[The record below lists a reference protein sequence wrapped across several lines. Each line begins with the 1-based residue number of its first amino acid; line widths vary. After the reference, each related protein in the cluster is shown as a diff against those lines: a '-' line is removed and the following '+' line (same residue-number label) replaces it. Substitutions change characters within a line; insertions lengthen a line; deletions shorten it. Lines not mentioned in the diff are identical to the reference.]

1 MSKRF
6 PNKCQNR
13 EKGFTLIELLVVVA
27 ILGVLAAVAIPNVAK
42 FIGYGKSDVGTTEFH
57 EMQNCVVAA
66 MADDPITGSITAADF
81 GNTGRTTPPSATD
94 LTVGSKQLTYYIV
107 GGIVRCLGHYH
118 ADADGTV
125 HQLWYPTN

>member
-1 MSKRF
+1 MEKKGRRSM
-6 PNKCQNR
+6 CYL

-42 FIGYGKSDVGTTEFH
+42 FIGYGRSDVGKTEFL

-66 MADDPITGSITAADF
+66 MSDNPITGSIIAADF
-81 GNTGRTTPPSATD
+81 GNTGHADPATGTD
-94 LTVGSKQLTYYIV
+94 LVVGSKYLSSYIV

-118 ADADGTV
+118 ADADGTI
-125 HQLWYPTN
+125 HQLWYPGN